1 MDGLRLKDGVE
12 RIHAPLTLKGNVLAE
27 SAIFALIL
35 SNPMLEDFITRSS
48 QTDVQNRMNE
58 MNETENQA
66 ENRMNETENNQTKES
81 EYTNEGPFNLIK
93 EESQEKSPNC
103 LTKSDLQ
110 EVRKNWGMKESQMSS
125 KN

>member
-12 RIHAPLTLKGNVLAE
+12 RIYAPLTLKGNFLAE

-35 SNPMLEDFITRSS
+35 SNPMLEDFITTSS

-58 MNETENQA
+58 MNETENEA
-66 ENRMNETENNQTKES
+66 ENRMNETENNQTKKG

-93 EESQEKSPNC
+93 EESQE
-103 LTKSDLQ
+103 
-110 EVRKNWGMKESQMSS
+110 VKNLPTF
-125 KN
+125 